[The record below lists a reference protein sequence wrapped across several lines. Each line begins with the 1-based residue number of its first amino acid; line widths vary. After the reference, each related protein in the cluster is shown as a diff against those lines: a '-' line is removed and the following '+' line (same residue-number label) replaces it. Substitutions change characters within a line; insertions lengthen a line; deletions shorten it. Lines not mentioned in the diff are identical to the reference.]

1 MEQANSISQYLELLE
16 RYSDY
21 SEIYFRGQSE
31 KYTSMTPSISRD
43 EGYLENE
50 GAIFNEATSM
60 KAEEFNKL
68 SKPIQKLSKLQHYG
82 IPTRLVDL
90 SLDPLISLFF
100 AIQNVNGKDAG
111 NIYVYVRKGSN
122 FDDLN
127 VRILSLLAILPNH
140 KLTSIKNAY
149 QERFGQYIMEK
160 QILRVINEPI
170 FIKHCEE
177 LKETNP
183 RLYNQKGAFAICGN
197 EVIHGVITNK
207 IKSID
212 TITPTMVIRIPYE
225 YKFEIKRELDEKY
238 GINEVR
244 IYPELPSVADY
255 IKEKYKKTKFN
266 PDGKYNIIEIEDI
279 SHVMAKRISITLVLS
294 EQLNIEQIRKVAIEV
309 IEKNKFNNDVI
320 WIYIA
325 KNGDD
330 YIMKNWIIRGQ
341 WINLKLDEQ
350 YRPLSLSRDDGEGY
364 SWEESSSYSTL
375 ADYYSENVFEDDI
388 TLYVCHQKIYE
399 EIQPIFDELCL
410 VMQQGIINEIVNFI
424 KENKEKINCAYMQ
437 IGNLGHS
444 RNKDFDEFLYNY
456 TEAISSIDNIHYW
469 IESDNLNERALKYQ
483 INGCIKDA
491 KKHFKKIEQFSQKW
505 YKELNINNEDYD
517 CIDPYNRPKKEYQYK
532 QTIPVST
539 DAISVT
545 FNAKVY
551 INSDNTFNISGTTN
565 LFDGA
570 NLMLSVYSQSNKL
583 MGQSNAEVV
592 DGKFGFETFS
602 MIGNGYEAG
611 VYTADISL
619 SIPAVQVKKFTKLAG
634 MEYENLTGQYVN
646 RIGIGPTVSYKF
658 NFVIKN
664 RCNI

>member
-1 MEQANSISQYLELLE
+1 MEQANSILQYLELLE

-31 KYTSMTPSISRD
+31 KYTSMPPSISRD

-60 KAEEFNKL
+60 KAEEFIRL

-100 AIQNVNGKDAG
+100 AIQNVDNKDAG
-111 NIYVYVRKGSN
+111 NIYVYVRKGSD

-149 QERFGQYIMEK
+149 QERFGEYIMEE
-160 QILRVINEPI
+160 QILRAINEPI

-197 EVIHGVITNK
+197 EVIDEVITNK

-225 YKFEIKRELDEKY
+225 YKSEIKHELDEKY
-238 GINEVR
+238 GINQVR
-244 IYPELPSVADY
+244 IYPELPSVSDY

-266 PDGKYNIIEIEDI
+266 PDGKYNVIEIEDI

-350 YRPLSLSRDDGEGY
+350 YRPLSLSRNGGEGY
-364 SWEESSSYSTL
+364 SWEESLSYSTL

-388 TLYVCHQKIYE
+388 ILYVYHQKVYE
-399 EIQPIFDELCL
+399 EIRPIFDELCL
-410 VMQQGIINEIVNFI
+410 FMQQGFINQIADLI

-437 IGNLGHS
+437 LGNFGHS
-444 RNKDFDEFLYNY
+444 RNKEFDKFLYNY
-456 TEAISSIDNIHYW
+456 IEAISSIDNIHFW
-469 IESDNLNERALKYQ
+469 IEKNNLNERALKYQ
-483 INGCIKDA
+483 IDDCIKDA
-491 KKHFKKIEQFSQKW
+491 KKYFKKIEQFSQKW
-505 YKELNINNEDYD
+505 YEKLNINNEKYD
-517 CIDPYNRPKKEYQYK
+517 SIDPYNRPKKEYQYK
-532 QTIPVST
+532 QTIPVSQE
-539 DAISVT
+539 AIPVT
-545 FNAKVY
+545 FNAKAC

-570 NLMLSVYSQSNKL
+570 NLMLSVYGQLNKL
-583 MGQSNAEVV
+583 MGQSNADVV
-592 DGKFGFETFS
+592 DGKFEFETFS
-602 MIGNGYEAG
+602 MMGNGYEAG
-611 VYTADISL
+611 TYTANISL
-619 SIPAVQVKKFTKLAG
+619 SISAVQKKKFTKLAG
-634 MEYENLTGQYVN
+634 MEYENLTGQYVK
-646 RIGIGPTVSYKF
+646 RTGIGATVSYNF
-658 NFVIKN
+658 DFVIK
-664 RCNI
+664 